1 MASGFGRRQNGQT
14 QDGLLLQDGLLQ
26 RPAGVT
32 SPRHQP
38 ALSAASSPFTTAST
52 ARCTAALLREAT
64 GMCGGSCNGPAGMLA
79 LALEKQLAVASGR
92 IVKWALEWALALE
105 KQLAV
110 ALEKHPG
117 HFLKALAFGLL
128 GTKCAGGGC
137 GGCLGTALALAL
149 AAAWVVVTMGVDLVG
164 VLDCSQKK
172 D

>member
-1 MASGFGRRQNGQT
+1 
-14 QDGLLLQDGLLQ
+14 
-26 RPAGVT
+26 
-32 SPRHQP
+32 
-38 ALSAASSPFTTAST
+38 
-52 ARCTAALLREAT
+52 
-64 GMCGGSCNGPAGMLA
+64 MLA

-117 HFLKALAFGLL
+117 HFLKALAFGLF

-149 AAAWVVVTMGVDLVG
+149 AAAWVVVTMGVNLVY
-164 VLDCSQKK
+164 
-172 D
+172 